1 MDSSEFIKKTKLF
14 NMLGID
20 LWLKKSNCINKESE
34 LNNNQNFKKY
44 IIIQDSL
51 KIKHE
56 KVLENFF
63 SAVKKTK
70 EDIDLSV
77 LKDAAILES
86 IEKNTLKD
94 LKKFYLII
102 CDLNFFKLIQSQVT
116 RENMIIKKNNTFLF
130 NTYFVSDT
138 ITNDI
143 KKLLWR
149 DFLKLKDYE

>member
-1 MDSSEFIKKTKLF
+1 M
-14 NMLGID
+14 G
-20 LWLKKSNCINKESE
+20 NCINKESE

>member
-14 NMLGID
+14 DMLGID
-20 LWLKKSNCINKESE
+20 LWLKKSNYINKESE
-34 LNNNQNFKKY
+34 SNNNQNFKKY

-63 SAVKKTK
+63 NAVKKTK
-70 EDIDLSV
+70 ENIDLSV
-77 LKDAAILES
+77 LKDAAILET
-86 IEKNTLKD
+86 IEKNTSKD

-102 CDLNFFKLIQSQVT
+102 CDSNFFKLIQSQVT

>member
-1 MDSSEFIKKTKLF
+1 MKRL
-14 NMLGID
+14 
-20 LWLKKSNCINKESE
+20 
-34 LNNNQNFKKY
+34 
-44 IIIQDSL
+44 
-51 KIKHE
+51 E
-56 KVLENFF
+56 KFF
-63 SAVKKTK
+63 SAVKTK

-143 KKLLWR
+143 KILLWR

>member
-20 LWLKKSNCINKESE
+20 LWLKKSNCINKESK